1 MPERSFDK
9 WFWIT
14 VLSVLL
20 IITVPFLVVWGILYL
35 PPVWALVATIGII
48 ILWGVAAGYKDYVIS
63 KRRQSEEKPEGAS
76 EEEPQQA

>member
-35 PPVWALVATIGII
+35 PPMWALVATIGII

-63 KRRQSEEKPEGAS
+63 KRRESEEKPEQAS
-76 EEEPQQA
+76 EEEPKQA